1 MAPYPNLEIFMT
13 QFDEDSA
20 RREYQRDPAL
30 QAEFCDES
38 TFVAYQRG
46 LSAGR
51 IIPPVVG
58 HVVTAAPEPRREA
71 DEQVSPPVQRF
82 TSSAAPKRQR
92 KAVDSRDAAKRQEVE
107 NRSAALPGP
116 RVTQRA
122 TVPDLRG
129 IWQAH
134 GPQAGRVQCSAL
146 MQRFGSFEEFQAH
159 VNSHAPEATTNVR

>member
-1 MAPYPNLEIFMT
+1 MN
-13 QFDEDSA
+13 QFDEASA
-20 RREYQRDPAL
+20 RSEYQRDPAL
-30 QAEFCDES
+30 QAEFGSLD
-38 TFVAYQRG
+38 VYLAYERG

-51 IIPPVVG
+51 IRAPITGRVVS
-58 HVVTAAPEPRREA
+58 AAPPPRREV
-71 DEQVSPPVQRF
+71 DEQAGSPVQRF

-92 KAVDSRDAAKRQEVE
+92 QALESRDAAQRQEVE

-134 GPQAGRVQCSAL
+134 GPQAGRVQGTSS
-146 MQRFGSFEEFQAH
+146 MSRFKDFEEFEQH
-159 VNSHAPEATTNVR
+159 VASHSTEGTTNGR

>member
-1 MAPYPNLEIFMT
+1 MT
-13 QFDEDSA
+13 QFDESAA
-20 RREYQRDPAL
+20 RRGFQRSPAL
-30 QAEFCDES
+30 QAEFGSLD
-38 TFVAYQRG
+38 VYLAYERG

-51 IIPPVVG
+51 IRAPITGRVVS
-58 HVVTAAPEPRREA
+58 AAPPPRREV
-71 DEQVSPPVQRF
+71 DEQAGSPVQRF

-92 KAVDSRDAAKRQEVE
+92 QALDSLVEAKRQEVE

-134 GPQAGRVQCSAL
+134 GPQAGRVQGTSS
-146 MQRFGSFEEFQAH
+146 MSRFKSFAEFEAH
-159 VNSHAPEATTNVR
+159 VANHSLEVATHV